1 MSENRVDPTVA
12 GLYLVGF
19 ITLFFG
25 LLGIL
30 TFLGNDTTDAAAAA
44 MGLLLPVGF
53 VLIIFAYMAGKAG
66 NAFATALFAF
76 IGVAFL
82 GIAAGAT
89 GSPLGAYAAA
99 IFFIIF
105 AIVAFIIG
113 APKLL
118 AILLILVALFF
129 LFFGFAVADGTLLFT
144 TDASQIYAGA
154 FGLFSFL
161 AFIIATYLAVALG
174 TQKMPVF

>member
-76 IGVAFL
+76 IGVAFIGVSMSAL
-82 GIAAGAT
+82 Y
-89 GSPLGAYAAA
+89 SPMGAYATA

-118 AILLILVALFF
+118 AILLLLVALFF
-129 LFFGFAVADGTLLFT
+129 LFFGFNTAAADP
-144 TDASQIYAGA
+144 AAKEVYAA
-154 FGLFSFL
+154 AYGLFSFI
-161 AFIIATYLAVALG
+161 AFIVATYLAVALG

>member
-19 ITLFFG
+19 VTLFFG

-30 TFLGNDTTDAAAAA
+30 TFLGSADATFAGDAAVE
-44 MGLLLPVGF
+44 LLFPVGAVMI
-53 VLIIFAYMAGKAG
+53 VLAYMAGKAG

-82 GIAAGAT
+82 AINAGAFV
-89 GSPLGAYAAA
+89 GSSIGAYAAA

-118 AILLILVALFF
+118 AILLLLVALFF
-129 LFFGFAVADGTLLFT
+129 LFFGFAGAATSV
-144 TDASQIYAGA
+144 DAAEVYAA
-154 FGLFSFL
+154 AYGLFSFV
-161 AFIIATYLAVALG
+161 AFIVATYLAVALG